1 TVSVQIETDQLQLK
15 SEVDAINAEIGYA
28 TTWRF
33 LPDSVFAETPYGI
46 VRNSVLNIRGNPK
59 YSAEQ
64 VTQAVFGTPVKILK
78 KKGGWVYIQTP
89 EKYLGWAESQIIQR
103 LTKAEYQNWLKSEKL
118 IVIEE
123 TPIYS
128 EANSNSL
135 IAKHVVKGAI
145 LEQKG
150 NKSAK

>member
-1 TVSVQIETDQLQLK
+1 
-15 SEVDAINAEIGYA
+15 
-28 TTWRF
+28 
-33 LPDSVFAETPYGI
+33 YGL

-103 LTKAEYQNWLKSEKL
+103 LTTAEYPHWLKSEKL

-123 TPIYS
+123 TPNYS

-150 NKSAK
+150 NKSAKFVQVAIGENQVAYIPFNTVQTVSNWIKNRKFSVDTMVETSK